1 MSRRSSDGGE
11 ELGVGPFPPV
21 ESPSVTEQTPPCWE
35 MATATCDRLPGVT
48 SMVGYRTLDVPDGTH
63 LGMPSASLT
72 FIVSADEGVEAAAD
86 VTQLPLARAQRVIL
100 GGLHLRASHVR
111 QRRGQSGIQ
120 LAVHPLASRALFGV
134 PAAELSVDDFDGSAV
149 LGAVAR
155 QLSDQ
160 VAEAASWP
168 AAFDVVAGF
177 VQRSADARNCVRPEL
192 RHAWRMLRCSG
203 GRVSVA
209 AVATEVGLT
218 PRHLGTL
225 FRREVGLAPKAV
237 ARLMRFETAT
247 ARIVRSVSASAGV
260 DLADVAATTGFSD
273 QAHLSAEFVAFTGLP
288 PRKWIGAEFRNIQ
301 DGGHRMFDPDNHDP
315 VEHDPVE
322 PGRVADPASP

>member
-1 MSRRSSDGGE
+1 M
-11 ELGVGPFPPV
+11 
-21 ESPSVTEQTPPCWE
+21 
-35 MATATCDRLPGVT
+35 
-48 SMVGYRTLDVPDGTH
+48 GYRAVDVPDGTH

-72 FIVSADEGVEAAAD
+72 FIVSADDGVEAAAD
-86 VTQLPLARAQRVIL
+86 VSQLPLARPQRVIL
-100 GGLHLRASHVR
+100 SGLHVHASHVR
-111 QRRGQSGIQ
+111 QRRGQAGIQ
-120 LAVHPLASRALFGV
+120 LAVHPLAARALFGV

-149 LGAVAR
+149 LGAVATE
-155 QLSDQ
+155 LSDR
-160 VAEAASWP
+160 VADATSWQR
-168 AAFDVVAGF
+168 AFGVVADF
-177 VQRSADARNCVRPEL
+177 VQRRSDGQHEVRPEL
-192 RHAWRMLRCSG
+192 QHAWRMMRCSG

-209 AVATEVGLT
+209 TVADEVGLT

-247 ARIVRSVSASAGV
+247 ARIARRVAEGGCV
-260 DLADVAATTGFSD
+260 DLAGVATSTGFSD

-322 PGRVADPASP
+322 SGRVADTASP